1 MKLQQSQFMST
12 ISRPIPISNTES
24 SKLLRVAATEA
35 IISMKLSERIFQPLS
50 VLKSPDR
57 RVLYDILDR
66 LSSRPKQEAIL
77 RTILTSLFASE
88 ANETSLVASI
98 TEEVDQVLAPLFLNQ
113 VDRVAFKIDLK
124 AFLHSAV
131 ETWSRTQKSPEKVI
145 ASSEGKAWDW
155 GFHQEHET
163 VIQVTSEQIAL
174 APVYDY
180 PVMVLFPRV
189 YVDPGATPLHRGVAL
204 WSDQSVM
211 IAGDLEFRDQA
222 MRVYARNVEL
232 SQDNVTRRR
241 STKAPVTLALS
252 RRRTVSLPSSPQE
265 SRSGNGTF
273 LRRTKQNIG
282 AVMVSEEIGG

>member
-1 MKLQQSQFMST
+1 MST

-50 VLKSPDR
+50 VLENPDR
-57 RVLYDILDR
+57 RIIYDILGR
-66 LSSRPKQEAIL
+66 LSSRPKHEAIV
-77 RTILTSLFASE
+77 RTILTSAFASE
-88 ANETSLVASI
+88 GKEIALVTSI
-98 TEEVDQVLAPLFLNQ
+98 TEEVDQVVAPLFLNQ

-124 AFLHSAV
+124 AFLHCAI
-131 ETWSRTQKSPEKVI
+131 ETWSRTQKSPDKVI

-155 GFHQEHET
+155 GFHQEHER
-163 VIQVTSEQIAL
+163 VVQVTSEQIAL

-189 YVDPGATPLHRGVAL
+189 YVGSEATPLHRGIAL

-222 MRVYARNVEL
+222 IRVNSRNVEL
-232 SQDNVTRRR
+232 SRDNVTRRR
-241 STKAPVTLALS
+241 STKAPVTHALS
-252 RRRTVSLPSSPQE
+252 RRRTVSLPNSPHE
-265 SRSGNGTF
+265 PKSGDGTF
-273 LRRTKQNIG
+273 LRRTQQNIG
-282 AVMVSEEIGG
+282 AVMVPEEIGE